1 MQSPPKATPPI
12 PPRRTRES
20 RPAPK
25 LSWNAAL
32 LTMLR
37 SVGLIGGLVIIVDLG
52 THAILQRVTGEEVLV
67 EIGAGNQIAN
77 VVLFSILGAVVAR
90 RTGMF
95 YLSALAGLLA
105 SLIDGAVVL
114 AAASLAPLPGNP
126 APVDQYLLQNLAYG
140 VIPATVS
147 GFVSTLV
154 ERASGPRS

>member
-1 MQSPPKATPPI
+1 M
-12 PPRRTRES
+12 
-20 RPAPK
+20 
-25 LSWNAAL
+25 
-32 LTMLR
+32 MLR
-37 SVGLIGGLVIIVDLG
+37 SVGLIGGLVIIVDLA
-52 THAILQRVTGEEVLV
+52 THAILQRVTGEDVLV
-67 EIGAGNQIAN
+67 EIGAANQIAN

-105 SLIDGAVVL
+105 SLLDGAVVL